1 MLSLVIVWIP
11 RRGLLAMYLVGA
23 RVELIH
29 PVEQLPAFRWSS
41 SLQAY
46 LARNRRQLVWLG
58 TDDDVG
64 LIGLSDME
72 VQAPLLRHM
81 PKFPNATTLILQG
94 PLVDSMGLYVNSSQ
108 VRRVF
113 IEANGGV
120 LHLDWLRPL
129 ASLQE
134 LKVRNV
140 QSWDMSDETAAMLNR
155 LHRIDVYDSDLSP
168 RVFIELAKLREFTG
182 TLAFQACHGIDDAAM
197 RQLSQMQVI
206 RLELKACFGIG
217 DDEIRELKH
226 FPRLRFL
233 QLSQTHVSEKEMQR
247 LQKAMPLIQIDERW
261 SPSLRGPSVNGGMS
275 F

>member
-1 MLSLVIVWIP
+1 
-11 RRGLLAMYLVGA
+11 MYLAGA

-29 PVEQLPAFRWSS
+29 PIEGLPAFRWSRS
-41 SLQAY
+41 VQACV
-46 LARNRRQLVWLG
+46 ARNRRQLVWLG

-64 LIGLSDME
+64 LIGLSDMGT
-72 VQAPLLRHM
+72 QAPLLRHM
-81 PKFPNATTLILQG
+81 SKFPNATSLILQG
-94 PLVDSMGLYVNSSQ
+94 PLVDSMGLGVDSSR

-113 IEANGGV
+113 IDGTGGV
-120 LHLDWLRPL
+120 IHLDWLRSL

-155 LHRIDVYDSDLSP
+155 LHRIDVYESDLSP
-168 RVFIELAKLREFTG
+168 TVFVELAKLREFTG
-182 TLAFQACHGIDDAAM
+182 TLAFQSCHGIDAEAL
-197 RQLSQMQVI
+197 RQLSQTQVI

-226 FPRLRFL
+226 FPKLRFL
-233 QLSQTHVSEKEMQR
+233 QMSQTHVSRKEMQR

-261 SPSLRGPSVNGGMS
+261 SPNLRGPSVNGGMS